1 MNTAQE
7 HASTLRQ
14 HLHDLCQPLTRL
26 QWRLELGQHS
36 REPDDLR
43 DTIHGAL
50 ADSNELIECIRRI
63 RASIE
68 TQAAAQ
74 RRAA

>member
-7 HASTLRQ
+7 HASILRQ

-26 QWRLELGQHS
+26 QWRLGLGQHS
-36 REPDDLR
+36 SEPDELR
-43 DTIHGAL
+43 DTIQGAL